1 MKQTVNIEI
10 AGAKYR
16 LATDAD
22 PAHLERLAELVNDR
36 VAELGP
42 KALRSASPAQLL
54 AVVALGLAEDL
65 ERAEQ
70 ARAALEAAARKV
82 IDRAI
87 ARIDQ
92 RLAIDHDDE
101 PRDAAEDDPDAP

>member
-22 PAHLERLAELVNDR
+22 PAHLERLAELVNER

-65 ERAEQ
+65 ERAE
-70 ARAALEAAARKV
+70 ASRAALESSARKV

-92 RLAIDHDDE
+92 RLAEEQPD
-101 PRDAAEDDPDAP
+101 EDDDGAP

>member
-22 PAHLERLAELVNDR
+22 PAHLERLADLVNER

-65 ERAEQ
+65 ERAE
-70 ARAALEAAARKV
+70 AGRAALEATARKL

-92 RLAIDHDDE
+92 RLAEEHEGDHEEAHDE
-101 PRDAAEDDPDAP
+101 DEAP